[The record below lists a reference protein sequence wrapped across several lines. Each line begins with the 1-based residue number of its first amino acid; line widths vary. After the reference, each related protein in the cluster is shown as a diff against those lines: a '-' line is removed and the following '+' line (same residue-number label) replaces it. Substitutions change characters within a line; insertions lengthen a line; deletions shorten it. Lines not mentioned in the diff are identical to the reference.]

1 MDFLDGGEV
10 VEKGRVIATDPAST
24 VHGQRRLPAGHVS
37 VSIVRVLKG
46 STFIPYPPP
55 HEPEL
60 CTLEKVL
67 GYIIPWP
74 SVALAV
80 CKFRFHSS
88 ICIHICLLFLMKQES

>member
-1 MDFLDGGEV
+1 MDLLDGGEV
-10 VEKGRVIATDPAST
+10 VAKGCVIATDPAST
-24 VHGQRRLPAGHVS
+24 VHGQRLPAGHVS

-55 HEPEL
+55 HEPEQS
-60 CTLEKVL
+60 TLEKVL

-80 CKFRFHSS
+80 CMFRFHSS

>member
-1 MDFLDGGEV
+1 MDLLDGGEV
-10 VEKGRVIATDPAST
+10 VGKGRVIATDPAST
-24 VHGQRRLPAGHVS
+24 VHGQRLPAGHVS

-55 HEPEL
+55 HEPEQ

-80 CKFRFHSS
+80 CMFRFHSS